1 MNDDEDITVV
11 GQTNYRNQRRAFGL
25 YTDDRRR
32 HVYVIGKTGVGKTTL
47 LENMIIQDIK
57 NGKGLALV
65 DPHGDV
71 AEKILDVIPPER
83 TNDVVYFNPAD
94 VDFPVAFNPLE
105 SVDPQYKYLVA
116 SGLVSSLKKI
126 WADSWGP
133 RLEYILRNVILGLL
147 DYPSSTMLGIMRM
160 LADKNYRKKVVDSI
174 QDPVVKAFW
183 VNEFANYNE
192 RFRSEA
198 VSPIQNKVGQ
208 FLSSSIIRNIVAQ
221 PKSTIDMKD
230 IMDNGKILLINVSK
244 GRIGE
249 DNSALLGAMLITK
262 LQLAAMDRAS
272 IPEAERRDF
281 YLYVDEFQNFATE
294 SFATILSEARKYRL
308 NLIIAHQYITQMEEV
323 VRDAVFGNVGTII
336 SFRIGAFDAEYM
348 EKEFEPYF
356 MQTDLVN
363 LDKYN
368 AYVKLM
374 IKGVTSAPFSM
385 ETIAPVSD
393 TYNSREKVI
402 AVSRERYGNKRS
414 DIEEKISRWSG
425 VAFQGAAEESDKEES
440 QGQGYRPQQQF
451 QQQRPAQNSQPREAR
466 PSNQQGNFQPQQQR
480 QPQQQFQQPQR
491 QASQQ
496 QFQQP
501 QQQAF
506 KPKEPAPAAV
516 KPDTLEDVVIT
527 PATKEVI
534 TDLASLL
541 RKEPRESSEEKSV
554 ASPVSPKPQ
563 IQLYPAI
570 CSNCGKSTKV
580 PFKPDPEK
588 EVFCKEC
595 YEKRKLEK
603 KAQEVAP
610 REIPTEK
617 VVAKAPVPT
626 LVASKASSPVE
637 EKPTPPPFAPPRP
650 PKLP

>member
-1 MNDDEDITVV
+1 MNDDVTVV
-11 GQTNYRNQRRAFGL
+11 GQTNFRNQKRAFGI

-83 TNDVVYFNPAD
+83 INDVVYFNPAD
-94 VDFPVAFNPLE
+94 IDFPVAFNPLE

-133 RLEYILRNVILGLL
+133 RLEYILRNVILALL

-160 LADKNYRKKVVDSI
+160 LADKNYRKKVVDTI

-198 VSPIQNKVGQ
+198 ISPIQNKVGQ

-262 LQLAAMDRAS
+262 LQLAAMDRAV
-272 IPEAERRDF
+272 IAEEDRRDF

-374 IKGVTSAPFSM
+374 INGVTSAPFSM
-385 ETIAPVSD
+385 ETIPPVHE
-393 TYNSREKVI
+393 TYNSKEKVL
-402 AVSRERYGNKRS
+402 AVSRERYGNSREV
-414 DIEEKISRWSG
+414 IEEKIARWSG
-425 VAFQGAAEESDKEES
+425 VAFQGAAEESGKEAGEFSPPHMRGS
-440 QGQGYRPQQQF
+440 QPANRQTGGGQNRVAQSSTQPFDTAQGKPQSFIERRQQQVDQY
-451 QQQRPAQNSQPREAR
+451 QQQKTTFAQ
-466 PSNQQGNFQPQQQR
+466 
-480 QPQQQFQQPQR
+480 
-491 QASQQ
+491 
-496 QFQQP
+496 
-501 QQQAF
+501 
-506 KPKEPAPAAV
+506 PAAGATMS
-516 KPDTLEDVVIT
+516 KAELEDVVIAPPT
-527 PATKEVI
+527 NEVI
-534 TDLASLL
+534 TDLTALL
-541 RKEPRESSEEKSV
+541 GKKDAPI
-554 ASPVSPKPQ
+554 SPPAPT
-563 IQLYPAI
+563 LYDAI
-570 CSNCGKSTKV
+570 CSNCGKETQV

-588 EVFCKEC
+588 EVFCKSC
-595 YEKRKLEK
+595 YEKRRVK
-603 KAQEVAP
+603 
-610 REIPTEK
+610 
-617 VVAKAPVPT
+617 
-626 LVASKASSPVE
+626 S
-637 EKPTPPPFAPPRP
+637 PPRP
-650 PKLP
+650 PKL

>member
-1 MNDDEDITVV
+1 MEDVTVV
-11 GQTNYRNQRRAFGL
+11 GQTNYRNQRRAFGI

-83 TNDVVYFNPAD
+83 TNDVVYFNPSD

-133 RLEYILRNVILGLL
+133 RLEYILRNVILALL

-160 LADKNYRKKVVDSI
+160 LADKDYRKKVVDTI

-230 IMDNGKILLINVSK
+230 IMDNGKILLVNVSK

-272 IPEAERRDF
+272 IPESERRDF

-374 IKGVTSAPFSM
+374 INGVTSAPFSM
-385 ETIAPVSD
+385 ETIPPVHE
-393 TYNSREKVI
+393 TYNSKEKVI
-402 AVSRERYGNKRS
+402 AVSRERYSNKRS
-414 DIEEKISRWSG
+414 DIEEKIARWAMQASG
-425 VAFQGAAEESDKEES
+425 VATGNTANGEGQK
-440 QGQGYRPQQQF
+440 GQGNPQSFPERRQQQVNQYEQQKANSNTNKDF
-451 QQQRPAQNSQPREAR
+451 PKREPMANKPFDKTSSTAEGARQHKPIDQQQKPTFTPNKAPVSKAIQPTE
-466 PSNQQGNFQPQQQR
+466 
-480 QPQQQFQQPQR
+480 
-491 QASQQ
+491 
-496 QFQQP
+496 
-501 QQQAF
+501 
-506 KPKEPAPAAV
+506 
-516 KPDTLEDVVIT
+516 LEDIII
-527 PATKEVI
+527 PPTKEVI
-534 TDLASLL
+534 TDLSALL
-541 RKEPRESSEEKSV
+541 GKKEPKEVGEQKGIASSV
-554 ASPVSPKPQ
+554 PTKPQ
-563 IQLYPAI
+563 IQLYPVI
-570 CSNCGKSTKV
+570 CSECGKHTEV

-603 KAQEVAP
+603 KAQQSAPTQAVPDKVPSVPVAPVKKEVAS
-610 REIPTEK
+610 PT
-617 VVAKAPVPT
+617 P
-626 LVASKASSPVE
+626 
-637 EKPTPPPFAPPRP
+637 KPTPSTFTPPRP

>member
-1 MNDDEDITVV
+1 MSEEINVI
-11 GQTNYRNQRRAFGL
+11 GQTNFRNQRRPFGI
-25 YTDDRRR
+25 YPDDRRR
-32 HVYVIGKTGVGKTTL
+32 HVYIIGKTGVGKTTL
-47 LENMIIQDIK
+47 MENMIIQDVR

-71 AEKILDVIPPER
+71 AEKILDIIPPER
-83 TNDVVYFNPAD
+83 TNDVIYFDPSD
-94 VDFPVAFNPLE
+94 VDYPVAFNVLE
-105 SVDPQYKYLVA
+105 SVDPAYKYLVA

-133 RLEYILRNVILGLL
+133 RLEYILRNVILALL

-160 LADKNYRKKVVDSI
+160 LADKNYRKKVVDNIS
-174 QDPVVKAFW
+174 DPVVKAFW

-198 VSPIQNKVGQ
+198 ISPIQNKVGQ

-262 LQLAAMDRAS
+262 IQLAAMDRAK
-272 IPEAERRDF
+272 IPESERRDF

-323 VRDAVFGNVGTII
+323 VRDAVFGNVGTMI

-348 EKEFEPYF
+348 EKEFAPYF
-356 MQTDLVN
+356 TQIDLVN

-368 AYVKLM
+368 AYIKLM
-374 IKGVTSAPFSM
+374 INGVASAPFSM
-385 ETIAPVSD
+385 ETISPVSE
-393 TYNSREKVI
+393 TYHSKDKVI
-402 AVSRERYGNKRS
+402 AVSRERYGKSREI
-414 DIEEKISRWSG
+414 IEEKIARWSG
-425 VAFQGAAEESDKEES
+425 VAFQGAAEESDNES
-440 QGQGYRPQQQF
+440 GRAPQGPQQGSRPQQGQRPQQQ
-451 QQQRPAQNSQPREAR
+451 RD
-466 PSNQQGNFQPQQQR
+466 NQQFER
-480 QPQQQFQQPQR
+480 QQPTR
-491 QASQQ
+491 S
-496 QFQQP
+496 P
-501 QQQAF
+501 RV
-506 KPKEPAPAAV
+506 EETITV
-516 KPDTLEDVVIT
+516 KPDALEDVVIA
-527 PATKEVI
+527 PQKEVI

-541 RKEPRESSEEKSV
+541 KPKESERTQTTRTPSLTV
-554 ASPVSPKPQ
+554 PPAGQGKPAPT
-563 IQLYPAI
+563 LYPAT
-570 CSNCGKSTKV
+570 CSNCGKQTEV

-603 KAQEVAP
+603 KQ
-610 REIPTEK
+610 
-617 VVAKAPVPT
+617 
-626 LVASKASSPVE
+626 SP
-637 EKPTPPPFAPPRP
+637 KPQQPKTPEAFSGPRP
-650 PKLP
+650 PKI